1 MTALIGGAD
10 ERPGKPSRVFPW
22 PSVLFVLS
30 LLCPPILFSNNH
42 PLSSFYTSYV
52 DKSRFHSRLLHFLP
66 FSPPP
71 LGSTFFACSPHH
83 RASPLNPLPEFSDH
97 PETPQLPLTG
107 ILTVSGLQRKSD
119 KRYNR
124 VCLFIATPS
133 LDLLSGRS
141 FDPTSCALVTFGQLY
156 TTEPIFCFF
165 ILFAVSKAASFAFPN
180 TSRRD

>member
-1 MTALIGGAD
+1 VTFPLTQGGWLDGLDRGAD

-22 PSVLFVLS
+22 PSVVFVLS

-52 DKSRFHSRLLHFLP
+52 DKVGFIRASFISFLFLHHRLGRRS
-66 FSPPP
+66 SP
-71 LGSTFFACSPHH
+71 AVPHH

-141 FDPTSCALVTFGQLY
+141 FDPTCCALVTFGQLY
-156 TTEPIFCFF
+156 TTEQFF
-165 ILFAVSKAASFAFPN
+165 VSLS
-180 TSRRD
+180 SLQ